1 MKQNSIINQEKAPI
15 VYIDEVLSRVAYSI
29 IEQDNRYIKIKA
41 NGDKVTLS
49 NFIIIPIE
57 MVQMDNE
64 AQFKVEFHTTSNK
77 LIKKILYTSDFT
89 STSKFKSALNRNSI
103 DLIYQGNDHDLEI
116 IKDIISKKPYAVK
129 TGVNYVGMFKKA
141 SEYVFVSDTKS
152 IDKNDSIVDDVV
164 IMETAKCINTE
175 LTEVQHIDSFGLAQL
190 SKFLFKF
197 NILPITATIIGFSAS
212 CFLKEKLWQSGRI
225 KHNYL
230 IITGESGSGKSETV
244 ENVIM
249 PIFAATN
256 CTISSGQI
264 TRFVNARMSASSNL
278 IPMIITEYK
287 PTKLNKNRMD
297 EISDLL
303 RNAYD
308 RTPAY
313 RGRPDLILNEYLPLA
328 PIILV
333 GEMGFDE
340 TAIKERSLE
349 VLFSKANIR
358 DEVIQGRFKL
368 LKHCKRELRMLGRSL
383 LNQALK
389 IEPDDLIRRHRAIE
403 NRINLSLPSRVKNS
417 IANCMQG
424 LLLLKDVYDSLNM
437 NFEKQVGY
445 SIQELFNSVLSG
457 VHDYLL
463 DGQNEAKGSIE
474 KVLEVICRMEESGV
488 LIRGNDYQVIN
499 QGTELALNISPLYDK
514 FTKYVREH
522 NIFDVE
528 VLSLPQFRKQLRTKE
543 YFNDYKTV
551 RFNTANSADKPV
563 KAYTLDI
570 AKLREIL
577 DISALVE

>member
-1 MKQNSIINQEKAPI
+1 MKQNSTINQEKAPI
-15 VYIDEVLSRVAYSI
+15 VYIDEVLSRAGCSI
-29 IEQDNRYIKIKA
+29 IEQDNRYVKIKA
-41 NGDKVTLS
+41 NGEKVTLT

-57 MVQMDNE
+57 IVQMDNE
-64 AQFKVEFHTTSNK
+64 AQFKVEFHTTSDK
-77 LIKKILYTSDFT
+77 SIRKILYTSDFT

-129 TGVNYVGMFKKA
+129 TGVSYVGMFKKA
-141 SEYVFVSDTKS
+141 SQYVFVSDTKS
-152 IDKNDSIVDDVV
+152 IDKNGSIVDDVV
-164 IMETAKCINTE
+164 IMETAKCISTE
-175 LTEVQHIDSFGLAQL
+175 LAEVQPIDSVGLAQL

-313 RGRPDLILNEYLPLA
+313 RGRPDLILNEYQPLT
-328 PIILV
+328 PIIIV

-340 TAIKERSLE
+340 TAIRERSLE

-358 DEVIQGRFKL
+358 DEIIQRRFKM
-368 LKHCKRELRMLGRSL
+368 LKRRSRELRMLGRSL

-389 IEPDDLIRRHRAIE
+389 IEPDELIRRHRAIE
-403 NRINLSLPSRVKNS
+403 ERINLSLPSRVKNS

-522 NIFDVE
+522 NILDVE

-543 YFNDYKTV
+543 YFSDYKTV